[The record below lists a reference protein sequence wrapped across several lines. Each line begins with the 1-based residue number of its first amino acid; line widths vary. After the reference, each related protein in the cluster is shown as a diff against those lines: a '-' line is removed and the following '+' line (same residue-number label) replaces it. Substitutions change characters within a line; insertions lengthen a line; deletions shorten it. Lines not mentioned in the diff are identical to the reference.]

1 MRSSKWARVLPLDFR
16 WAPSPSCLRPP
27 YNLCMAKFLSQIASD
42 IRGSIDGLTFSRNR
56 FGRVIRAKVAPV
68 NPSTP
73 DQDRIRQIFGDLSHL
88 WSQGISDANSSA
100 WHTAATSTTL
110 YDSLGQS
117 YSPTAQNL
125 FVSVNLIRRL
135 MAEPVTL
142 VPQIGGSFPLLYT
155 VSGSATA
162 TDPPTADSVT
172 VTWTGAASAQQ
183 AYAVY
188 AAAPVRHGQSYI
200 ARPRFRWMGYT
211 TGPTYTLA
219 IGSRYV
225 AKFGD
230 ISGFVGARRIPV
242 MVVPLNAGRLMG
254 PPLTAFIPIASPP
267 NSP

>member
-1 MRSSKWARVLPLDFR
+1 
-16 WAPSPSCLRPP
+16 
-27 YNLCMAKFLSQIASD
+27 MAKFLSQIASD

-68 NPSTP
+68 NPSSP
-73 DQDRIRQIFGDLSHL
+73 AQDRIRQLFGDLSHL
-88 WSQGISDANSSA
+88 WSTGIGDDNTTA

-117 YSPTAQNL
+117 YQPTGQNL
-125 FVSVNLIRRL
+125 FISVNMIRRL
-135 MAEPVTL
+135 MGESTLL
-142 VPQIGGSFPLLYT
+142 VPQVGGSFPLLYT

-162 TDPPTADSVT
+162 SEPPTADTVT

-188 AAAPVRHGQSYI
+188 AAAPVRHGQRFV

-211 TGPTYTLA
+211 TGPVYTLA
-219 IGSRYV
+219 IGTNYV
-225 AKFGD
+225 ARFGD
-230 ISGFVGARRIPV
+230 LSGFAGSRRIPV

-254 PPLTAFIPIASPP
+254 PPLTAFIPINSPP
-267 NSP
+267 VGP